1 MMKKSPRFSKL
12 RVENLEERTL
22 LAVMAGGVEQA
33 VTLPAP
39 TESTTWWVATAE
51 DTFEGDVLSLRDA
64 LAQAQSGDTVRFVPE
79 LSGGTITM
87 SEMSLTIPYFAVQK
101 GVTVDASDLPGGI
114 TIDANGISRV
124 FYVYGGTDSEPTV
137 LKGLTITGGSIAN
150 DGGGIY
156 VATGTVTLEDCTV
169 TGNHLSGPRSLGA
182 GICNRGTLMVTNCIV
197 SGNTTEGYGGGIFN
211 SGTLTV
217 TDTVISG
224 NRNCG
229 IYQNQGSVAVT
240 DSIIVGNSADTGGG
254 IYHSSG
260 TLTLTN
266 CTVSGN
272 SAARYGGGIFT
283 LSLSPSDI
291 SIRNSVVAG
300 NTAANDGNEIYKNS
314 LSAVLRACN
323 TLSSY
328 TDWTESENCL
338 EYDPNLP
345 LFTDAENGDYTLA
358 AGSQAINA
366 GNNDFVTAETDLAGN
381 LRIVNG
387 IVDLGAFE
395 YQGAIPSEQLASPT
409 ILTGNKGIYASYG
422 ANRHQIVWN
431 GFENVSGYELQYS
444 ADGNSWTTVFVSEPV
459 AVVTGLTYGQDVK
472 YRVRALGDGIS
483 YTDSDWSAVKVFKV
497 CPMDINGDGDISGGD
512 RTLLAQ
518 SWLTEEREEGYRDYS
533 DINGDGEIGGADRVF
548 LSNNWLMD
556 PEEEGL
562 QYPAPL
568 AAEVIFTEFASADPG
583 EDLNVF

>member
-1 MMKKSPRFSKL
+1 MKKSPRFSKL
-12 RVENLEERTL
+12 HVESLEERTL

-33 VTLPAP
+33 AAHPAP

-51 DTFEGDVLSLRDA
+51 DTFEGDILSLRDA
-64 LAQAQSGDTVRFVPE
+64 LTRAQSGDTVRFVPE
-79 LSGGTITM
+79 LAGGTITM
-87 SEMSLTIPYFAVQK
+87 SEMSLTLPYFAVQK

-137 LKGLTITGGSIAN
+137 LKGLTITGGNIAN

-156 VATGTVTLEDCTV
+156 VAPGTVMLENCIVTGT
-169 TGNHLSGPRSLGA
+169 HLSERSSRGA
-182 GICNRGTLMVTNCIV
+182 GICNSGTLTVTNCIV
-197 SGNTTEGYGGGIFN
+197 SGNTTDGRGGGIFN

-217 TDTVISG
+217 ADTVITG
-224 NRNCG
+224 NRNSG
-229 IYQNQGSVAVT
+229 IYQNQGTATVT
-240 DSIIVGNSADTGGG
+240 DSIIVENSADSGGG

-272 SAARYGGGIFT
+272 SAGKYGGGIFT
-283 LSLSPSDI
+283 LFLSTSDI
-291 SIRNSVVAG
+291 SIRNSVIAR
-300 NTAANDGNEIYKNS
+300 NTAANDGNDVYKSS
-314 LSAVLRACN
+314 LSAVLRAGN

-345 LFTDAENGDYTLA
+345 LFTDAEDGDYTLA
-358 AGSQAINA
+358 TGSQAINA
-366 GNNDFVTAETDLAGN
+366 GNNDYVTAETDLAGDP
-381 LRIVNG
+381 RIVGG
-387 IVDLGAFE
+387 IVDLGAYE
-395 YQGAIPSEQLASPT
+395 YQEFGPEQLATPEIT
-409 ILTGNKGIYASYG
+409 TGKAGVYVSAG
-422 ANRHQIVWN
+422 ANRHQIRWN

-444 ADGNSWTTVFVSEPV
+444 AGGSPWTTVFASVPV

-483 YTDSDWSAVKVFKV
+483 YTDSHWSAVKVFRV

-518 SWLTEEREEGYRDYS
+518 AWLIEEGEEGYRNCC
-533 DINGDGEIGGADRVF
+533 DINGDGDVGGSDRVY
-548 LSNNWLMD
+548 LSSNWLMD
-556 PEEEGL
+556 PEKDEL
-562 QYPAPL
+562 LYPVPL
-568 AAEVIFTEFASADPG
+568 AAEVIFTEFASADPR

>member
-22 LAVMAGGVEQA
+22 LAVMAGGTEQA
-33 VTLPAP
+33 VTPPAP
-39 TESTTWWVATAE
+39 AESTTWWVATAE

-156 VATGTVTLEDCTV
+156 VATGTVTLENCTV

-182 GICNRGTLMVTNCIV
+182 GICNRGTLTVTNCIV

-224 NRNCG
+224 NQNCG
-229 IYQNQGSVAVT
+229 IYQNQGTVTVT
-240 DSIIVGNSADTGGG
+240 DSMIAGNSADTGGG

-283 LSLSPSDI
+283 LFLSPSDI
-291 SIRNSVVAG
+291 SIRNSVIAR

-381 LRIVNG
+381 PRIAGG
-387 IVDLGAFE
+387 IVDLGAYE
-395 YQGAIPSEQLASPT
+395 YQGNGPEQLAAPEIT
-409 ILTGNKGIYASYG
+409 TGDEGVYISYG
-422 ANRHQIVWN
+422 ANRHRIIWN
-431 GFENVSGYELQYS
+431 AVDNASGYELAYS
-444 ADGNSWTTVFVSEPV
+444 ADENSWTTVSASDPA
-459 AVVTGLTYGQDVK
+459 AVVTGLTYGQNVQ
-472 YRVRALGDGIS
+472 YRARALGDGLS
-483 YTDSDWSAVKVFKV
+483 YTDSDWSAVKAFGV
-497 CPMDINGDGDISGGD
+497 CPMDIDGDDFIGPGD
-512 RTLLAQ
+512 NAILSAA
-518 SWLTEEREEGYRDYS
+518 WFLTEEDASWEEWCDIDGDGFIGPGDYS
-533 DINGDGEIGGADRVF
+533 YLSSNWFLETGDTDLIYPVPKAADTAFAEFDSVD
-548 LSNNWLMD
+548 LS
-556 PEEEGL
+556 
-562 QYPAPL
+562 
-568 AAEVIFTEFASADPG
+568 V
-583 EDLNVF
+583 DLDMF

>member
-22 LAVMAGGVEQA
+22 LAVMAGGAEQA
-33 VTLPAP
+33 VTPPAP
-39 TESTTWWVATAE
+39 AESTTWWVATAE

-64 LAQAQSGDTVRFVPE
+64 LARAQSGDTVRFVPE

-150 DGGGIY
+150 DGGGVY
-156 VATGTVTLEDCTV
+156 VASGTVTLEDCTV

-182 GICNRGTLMVTNCIV
+182 GICNRSTLTVTNCIV

-217 TDTVISG
+217 TDTVITE
-224 NRNCG
+224 NQNCG
-229 IYQNQGSVAVT
+229 IYQNQGTATVT
-240 DSIIVGNSADTGGG
+240 DSMIAENSADTGGG

-283 LSLSPSDI
+283 LFLSPSDI
-291 SIRNSVVAG
+291 SIRNSVIAR

-381 LRIVNG
+381 PRIVGG
-387 IVDLGAFE
+387 IVDLGAYE
-395 YQGAIPSEQLASPT
+395 YQGNGPEQLAAPT
-409 ILTGNKGIYASYG
+409 ILTGNKGVYVSAG
-422 ANRHQIVWN
+422 ANRHQITWDTI
-431 GFENVSGYELQYS
+431 ENASGYELTYTSDNRDGWTSVITTETS
-444 ADGNSWTTVFVSEPV
+444 AVI
-459 AVVTGLTYGQDVK
+459 TGLTYGDEVA
-472 YRVRALGDGIS
+472 YRVRALGE
-483 YTDSDWSAVKVFKV
+483 DSFADSEWSEGKTFAV
-497 CPMDINGDGDISGGD
+497 CPMDINGDGDIGGGD
-512 RTLLAQ
+512 RGLLAY
-518 SWLTEEREEGYRDYS
+518 SWLAEEGDDDYIPAA
-533 DINGDGEIGGADRVF
+533 DIDGNGDVGGSDRAY
-548 LSNNWLMD
+548 LANNWLNEVGTDVMI
-556 PEEEGL
+556 
-562 QYPAPL
+562 YPRPL
-568 AAEVIFTEFASADPG
+568 AADIVFSEFTSADLAV
-583 EDLNVF
+583 DLDMF

>member
-22 LAVMAGGVEQA
+22 LAVMAGGTEQTA
-33 VTLPAP
+33 TPPAP

-64 LAQAQSGDTVRFVPE
+64 LARAQSGDTVRFVPE

-87 SEMSLTIPYFAVQK
+87 SEMSLTLPYFAVQK

-156 VATGTVTLEDCTV
+156 VASGTVTLEGCTV
-169 TGNHLSGPRSLGA
+169 TGNHLSGSRSLGA
-182 GICNRGTLMVTNCIV
+182 GICNRGTLTVTNCIV

-217 TDTVISG
+217 TDTVITG
-224 NRNCG
+224 NQNCG
-229 IYQNQGSVAVT
+229 IYQNQGTVTVT
-240 DSIIVGNSADTGGG
+240 DSKIAGNSADSGGG

-291 SIRNSVVAG
+291 SIRNSVIAR

-381 LRIVNG
+381 PRIAGG
-387 IVDLGAFE
+387 IVDLGAYE
-395 YQGAIPSEQLASPT
+395 YQGNGPEQLAAPT
-409 ILTGNKGIYASYG
+409 ILTGNKGVYVSYG
-422 ANRHQIVWN
+422 ANRHQIRWN
-431 GFENVSGYELQYS
+431 AFDNVSGYELQYS
-444 ADGNSWTTVFVSEPV
+444 ADGSPWTTVSVSDPV
-459 AVVTGLTYGQDVK
+459 AVVTGLIYGQDVK
-472 YRVRALGDGIS
+472 YRVRALGDGVS

-518 SWLTEEREEGYRDYS
+518 SWLTEEWEEGYRDYG
-533 DINGDGEIGGADRVF
+533 DINGDGDIGSADRVF
-548 LSNNWLMD
+548 LSSNWLMD

-568 AAEVIFTEFASADPG
+568 AAEVIFTEFASADLAV
-583 EDLNVF
+583 DLDMF